1 MTEVFFR
8 DYLKLSK
15 KRVPFA
21 TAVVVKHDIP
31 ISGKS
36 GDKAIIL
43 NDGSL
48 LGWIGG
54 GCTNHIV
61 IKEGLSALNSG
72 NSKLIVIDPDKVSD
86 NGPGEKHFQMTCHR
100 GGS

>member
-43 NDGSL
+43 NDGSYLDGLVEAVLTPL
-48 LGWIGG
+48 L
-54 GCTNHIV
+54 
-61 IKEGLSALNSG
+61 
-72 NSKLIVIDPDKVSD
+72 SKRVCL
-86 NGPGEKHFQMTCHR
+86 H
-100 GGS
+100 